1 MAAEW
6 PYQPRT
12 PEHNRGITTNQH
24 FVSTTGLQGKPG
36 PHSTSAE
43 NQEQD
48 LNGNAHDAKIGHS
61 LYDRT
66 TGSTGVGTS
75 PALPPT
81 LCAVNTVHDPCNVPG
96 AVTNATHKSPWEQS
110 VPVRGAYGV

>member
-48 LNGNAHDAKIGHS
+48 LNGNAHDAKI
-61 LYDRT
+61 
-66 TGSTGVGTS
+66 
-75 PALPPT
+75 
-81 LCAVNTVHDPCNVPG
+81 
-96 AVTNATHKSPWEQS
+96 
-110 VPVRGAYGV
+110 